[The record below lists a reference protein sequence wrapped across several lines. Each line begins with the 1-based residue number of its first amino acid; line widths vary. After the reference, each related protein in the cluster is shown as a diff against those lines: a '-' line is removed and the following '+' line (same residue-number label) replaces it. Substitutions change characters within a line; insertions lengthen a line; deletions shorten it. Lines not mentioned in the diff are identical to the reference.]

1 MNSILCSISTRG
13 RYDST
18 LPLALQAILNQ
29 SKLPD
34 KLVIFDDNDES
45 RDVRNDLFY
54 SYFFKIC
61 DIKGLKWEWVFA
73 EKKGQHFNHDKAN
86 ISGFEWVW
94 RIDDDCIPEP
104 NVLENLYSYA
114 KENVGAIGGA
124 ILTPPI
130 NPDTSKVT
138 GKIENIN
145 KEQNIQW
152 AEIKQIKEVEHLHCS
167 FLYKAG
173 IHDYN
178 LGLSRVAHREETLFT
193 YGLFQKGYKILVV
206 PNATSWHLKNPQG
219 GIRAETNKELYDR
232 DELIFRNI
240 LAYKHKKIIVLNCGM
255 GDHIVFKNVMNEIK
269 NQSDLEIFTC
279 FPEIIPGRSI
289 SEAMALFGALDQ
301 WSVYRKMAQWNW
313 KDSLE
318 SAFRKM
324 YL

>member
-1 MNSILCSISTRG
+1 MSSILCSISTRG

-34 KLVIFDDNDES
+34 KLVIFDDNDDP
-45 RDVRNDLFY
+45 RDVRDELFY

-104 NVLENLYSYA
+104 NVLENLYAHA

-138 GKIENIN
+138 GKIENID

-167 FLYKAG
+167 FLYRAG

-193 YGLFQKGYKILVV
+193 YGLYKKGYKILVV

-240 LAYKHKKIIVLNCGM
+240 VAYKDKKVIVLNCGM
-255 GDHIVFKNVMNEIK
+255 GDHIVFKNVMPSITNA
-269 NQSDLEIFTC
+269 EIFTC

-289 SEAMALFGALDQ
+289 SEAMALFGSLDQ

-318 SAFRKM
+318 AAFRKM